1 VLAPTPRAVN
11 TLNGVIPVRNRNL
24 FVAVSNSVMRHTALG
39 SCALIP
45 FLAVP
50 AQSQPPVRQPL
61 PMVEVE
67 ACRITLAQA
76 TGTMD
81 FGGRVAVYRVTV
93 DKDGSVATLE
103 VVQRNFAGLVLLDG
117 LEDCVRRW
125 RFGNVGVHT
134 LVVFGGTRA
143 EPAIQV
149 VQGQQ
154 SFRLRVHYPDRRP

>member
-1 VLAPTPRAVN
+1 
-11 TLNGVIPVRNRNL
+11 
-24 FVAVSNSVMRHTALG
+24 MRHTALRV
-39 SCALIP
+39 CALIL
-45 FLAVP
+45 FLAAP
-50 AQSQPPVRQPL
+50 AQSQPPARQPL
-61 PMVEVE
+61 PMLEVE

-76 TGTMD
+76 TKNAD
-81 FGGRVAVYRVTV
+81 VGGRVAVYRVTV

-125 RFGNVGVHT
+125 RFGNAGVHT
-134 LVVFGGTRA
+134 LVVFGGTRV
-143 EPAIQV
+143 EPVIWV